1 MRNILIVSLIS
12 LCTIA
17 FAQDESKTS
26 IAGGAKAIIFEFDGL
41 DNLSADSYEGGIGG
55 KIFFNKN
62 MTNLTNGNSVI
73 VSGKFLKIDEKT
85 RMKVRESFRKG
96 IPKGKIAETFSIS
109 VTSVNRIIR
118 EKTAAERQEAEP
130 KQKKDDLF
138 KRKIAD
144 IERRI
149 EELEEKIL
157 QMSRKKKK
165 KCFRF

>member
-1 MRNILIVSLIS
+1 VHEQKGTAM
-12 LCTIA
+12 
-17 FAQDESKTS
+17 
-26 IAGGAKAIIFEFDGL
+26 AGK
-41 DNLSADSYEGGIGG
+41 
-55 KIFFNKN
+55 
-62 MTNLTNGNSVI
+62 
-73 VSGKFLKIDEKT
+73 KIDEKT

>member
-1 MRNILIVSLIS
+1 MARRR
-12 LCTIA
+12 
-17 FAQDESKTS
+17 
-26 IAGGAKAIIFEFDGL
+26 
-41 DNLSADSYEGGIGG
+41 
-55 KIFFNKN
+55 
-62 MTNLTNGNSVI
+62 
-73 VSGKFLKIDEKT
+73 IDEKT

-96 IPKGKIAETFSIS
+96 IPKGKIAERFSIS

-118 EKTAAERQEAEP
+118 EKTDAGRPKAETE
-130 KQKKDDLF
+130 QKKDDLF